1 MATWE
6 YEFADFTNVDVSSAF
21 TVDITQSDS
30 YSVSITVNENLL
42 DYLNVYQSGKT
53 LYIGLKGANYSNI
66 ALVRVYR

>member
-6 YEFADFTNVDVSSAF
+6 YEFADFTNVDGSSAF

-42 DYLNVYQSGKT
+42 DYLNV
-53 LYIGLKGANYSNI
+53 
-66 ALVRVYR
+66 